1 MPSRSTAGRG
11 PDAGPGGPRRHGSP
25 GVHPTLGRRSPDARN
40 VASLVRALTRASRG
54 DLARAR
60 EEARRAEEE
69 LTRARSQARV
79 LRAALDLVPLG
90 VVVLDPDGVELVRN
104 RAAEAL
110 VDARHGD
117 ALAAHLLASVI
128 ADAVRTGARSRTLE
142 LQGPPRRILQVQ
154 AQTVDRGGA
163 PEATVAVVQ
172 DVTERHHLDAMR
184 RDFVANVSHELRTP
198 VGALGALA
206 EALCQEDDPAVMR
219 RLGSR
224 INTEAERAAGL
235 INDLLDLSRVEGA
248 SGTRPQP
255 VEAARLAAE
264 AVARVRAGAEDR
276 AIQIN
281 ETAVGGPATLEA
293 DSGQVV
299 SAVANLLDNAVK
311 YSDPG
316 STVDLEVVAGP
327 TSVSFRVT
335 DHGIGIPARD
345 HERIFE
351 RFYRVDRARSRDTG
365 GTGLGLAIV
374 RHVAIN
380 HGGTVTVESVEG
392 EGSTF
397 TLTLPREGR

>member
-1 MPSRSTAGRG
+1 MRPLSRSARG
-11 PDAGPGGPRRHGSP
+11 E
-25 GVHPTLGRRSPDARN
+25 
-40 VASLVRALTRASRG
+40 
-54 DLARAR
+54 LARAR
-60 EEARRAEEE
+60 ADAGQAAADLES
-69 LTRARSQARV
+69 ARSQVRL
-79 LRAALDLVPLG
+79 LRAALDLVPQG
-90 VVVLDPDGVELVRN
+90 VVVVGGDGRELLRN
-104 RAAEAL
+104 QAAEGL

-117 ALAAHLLASVI
+117 ALAAHLLDSLV
-128 ADAVRTGARSRTLE
+128 DEAVRSGGRTRTLE
-142 LQGPPRRILQVQ
+142 LQGPPRRVLEVH
-154 AQTVDRGGA
+154 AQSVAAGGDA
-163 PEATVAVVQ
+163 EATVALVQ

-219 RLGSR
+219 RLGAR
-224 INTEAERAAGL
+224 INAEADRAAGL

-248 SGTRPQP
+248 AGTRP
-255 VEAARLAAE
+255 ERLIASRIVAE
-264 AVARVRAGAEDR
+264 AVSRIRAVADERTIRIVQRGMDE
-276 AIQIN
+276 
-281 ETAVGGPATLEA
+281 AVEVTA
-293 DSGQVV
+293 DSGQLV

-316 STVDLEVVAGP
+316 STVEVEVGTDAR
-327 TSVSFRVT
+327 SVSFRVS

-351 RFYRVDRARSRDTG
+351 RFYRVDRARSRETG

-380 HGGTVTVESVEG
+380 HGGRVTVESREG

-397 TLTLPREGR
+397 SLILPREAL